1 MALLASALV
10 TLADAKQYLNEASD
24 DNDAAIERAINA
36 LTSTFELQTSRLL
49 KARTVVDYR
58 VDGNGKFEILLP
70 PPVQSVTKVEIR
82 EPVTDASIAI
92 ITDTTKFVLKDTRT
106 ARFLMK
112 ENLLLFGYKNILI
125 GGVFGFAST
134 DVEFSKCQDLLLTQL
149 KFDYMAWQHN
159 EVGVNARTMTDGSVA
174 FVTRNQLLDKVQQ
187 GLDQLSARIP
197 LA

>member
-1 MALLASALV
+1 MALLATALV
-10 TLADAKQYLNEASD
+10 SLADAKQYLNETSD
-24 DNDAAIERAINA
+24 DNDAQIERAINA
-36 LTSTFELQTSRLL
+36 LTNTFEMETSRLL
-49 KARTVVDYR
+49 KARAVVDYR

-82 EPVTDASIAI
+82 DPVTDTSLTIV
-92 ITDTTKFVLKDTRT
+92 TDTTKFVLKDTRT

-112 ENLLLFGYKNILI
+112 ENLLLLGYKNILI
-125 GGVFGFAST
+125 SGVFGFAST
-134 DVEFSKCQDLLLTQL
+134 DIELYKCQDLLLTQL

-159 EVGVNARTMTDGSVA
+159 ETGVNARTMTDGSVA

-187 GLDQLSARIP
+187 GLDQLSARVP